1 VKDRYVRSRGLEFF
15 GEAGIM
21 TEKIG
26 LPQSKDT
33 QSSTATLDG
42 VKGQQVRKK
51 AWKSPTLEDVSAK
64 IMAQPYIRFT

>member
-1 VKDRYVRSRGLEFF
+1 
-15 GEAGIM
+15 M

-26 LPQSKDT
+26 LPQPEDA
-33 QSSTATLDG
+33 QSSTAPLDG
-42 VKGQQVRKK
+42 IKGQQTIRRK

>member
-1 VKDRYVRSRGLEFF
+1 
-15 GEAGIM
+15 M

-26 LPQSKDT
+26 LPQSKDM
-33 QSSTATLDG
+33 QSSMATLDG
-42 VKGQQVRKK
+42 VKGQQTRKK

>member
-1 VKDRYVRSRGLEFF
+1 
-15 GEAGIM
+15 M

-42 VKGQQVRKK
+42 VKGQQMTRKK